1 MRQIRKQA
9 PPAELTQWIAANQGG
24 LNCNYSAVDGELRRV
39 IREKLVSEQ
48 GGLCAYTGRKIDAEA
63 CHIEHLKPQAYC
75 QNLEDVTYRNL
86 VAAVPQPNTPRL
98 PYGAHLKDN
107 WPSDAEVDQFVSPL
121 RDGCSARFSFN
132 FKGEIEPK
140 NPNDDAAA
148 VTIKRLGLNHSILVG
163 FRREAIRRTVQ
174 VPGKNLGMLDA
185 KSARRRLQG
194 LQQRELGALD
204 LEQFSFALISGL
216 EKHIE
221 RIQKISAKKKQT

>member
-24 LNCNYSAVDGELRRV
+24 LNCNYSAVDGELGRV
-39 IREKLVSEQ
+39 IREKLVFEQ

-107 WPSDAEVDQFVSPL
+107 WPSDAEADQFVSPL

-148 VTIKRLGLNHSILVG
+148 VTITRLGLNHSILVG

-204 LEQFSFALISGL
+204 LEQFSFALISAL

>member
-9 PPAELTQWIAANQGG
+9 PPAALTEWIAANRNG
-24 LNCNYSAVDGELRRV
+24 LNCSYGAVDGDLRRMV
-39 IREKLVSEQ
+39 REALVSEQ
-48 GGLCAYTGRKIDAEA
+48 GGLCAYTGRKIDAET

-86 VAAVPQPNTPRL
+86 VAAVPQPNTPKL

-107 WPSDAEVDQFVSPL
+107 WPSNEEADLFVSPL
-121 RDGCSARFSFN
+121 SDGCSSRFSFN

-140 NPNDDAAA
+140 IPKDDAAA
-148 VTIKRLGLNHSILVG
+148 VTIERLGLNHSILVS

-174 VPGKNLGMLDA
+174 APGRNNGMLDA
-185 KSARRRLQG
+185 KLARRRLHG
-194 LQQRELGALD
+194 LQQNELGTLN
-204 LEQFSFALISGL
+204 LEQFSFALISAL

-221 RIQKISAKKKQT
+221 RIEKISAKKKRT